1 MSGILRRMGEDATG
15 YDFLAGKDAGYV
27 RAWNEAVATIA
38 RSFAAAEVRA
48 RGIEH
53 PARPHGI
60 LKDVQ
65 RGRAFDPVRRRH
77 P

>member
-1 MSGILRRMGEDATG
+1 MSGILRPMDGDGTG
-15 YDFLAGKDAGYV
+15 YDLLAGKDANYV

-53 PARPHGI
+53 PAGSHCI
-60 LKDVQ
+60 FKDIEGLGVLHS
-65 RGRAFDPVRRRH
+65 VRRRN